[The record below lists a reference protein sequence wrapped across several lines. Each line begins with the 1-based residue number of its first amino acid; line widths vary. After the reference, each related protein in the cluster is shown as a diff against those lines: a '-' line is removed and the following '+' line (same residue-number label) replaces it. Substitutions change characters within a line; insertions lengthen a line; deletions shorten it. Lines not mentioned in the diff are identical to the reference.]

1 MDSSTT
7 DRQYTPYEVN
17 QSQKVYF
24 YGLDPRNLD
33 GVLID
38 NDVVA
43 FDEDGG
49 HQLPWRITQDVL
61 EITKI
66 REKFLTELTPTTHA
80 AGMWVA
86 EKVLSENTT
95 QTRYPEWT
103 IGRIQQISW
112 AGNMVPKLVIQYP
125 GYQGRKV
132 PLYPSGNTVEL
143 ENDDK
148 SGVVSADED
157 GWFTASSDHNSG
169 IENLGEPAQLVIFSS
184 ELLRYHDESG
194 LATRENEVH
203 KKQVSVKIQ
212 SADVTQRTE
221 AIHRRDAAITSR
233 EKELT
238 DAQDRLQ
245 RDVEEFEHHRSQS
258 AATNNDSSVEL
269 EKKLVA
275 ALEATKQA
283 ETRLHVLRQTLQE
296 TDESTSITANEH
308 VAELTRRLE
317 QAEAGETESEKRA
330 QELQTQFELSCKTLE
345 AANKRREDELESQI
359 AHAEHDQVKYA
370 AMATEIQNKAEGSDD
385 EEGRSSHERIE
396 SLEAQLQEA
405 LEQMKEYQHRVTA
418 LHEERIQHKQHTDH
432 LISQHEEFVERSNER
447 SVELIKALEESEAKY
462 RNINVTGADEEAARE
477 STFRV
482 TSDHPTLDTTG
493 SGGAVEDAKMS
504 DFVLG
509 QRYLQSMINE
519 SLPADMQTVGGGLRD
534 DIVHEVMMSLGKTND
549 TVM

>member
-1 MDSSTT
+1 MDA
-7 DRQYTPYEVN
+7 RRYTPPYEVN

-43 FDEDGG
+43 FDQVGN
-49 HQLPWRITQDVL
+49 HQLPWKITQDVL

-112 AGNMVPKLVIQYP
+112 TGGMVPKLVIQYP
-125 GYQGRKV
+125 GYHGKDT
-132 PLYPSGNTVEL
+132 PLYPSGNTVEI
-143 ENDDK
+143 ENGGM
-148 SGVVSADED
+148 SGVVSTDED
-157 GWFTASSDHNSG
+157 GWFTVSSDHNSG
-169 IENLGEPAQLVIFSS
+169 IEDLGEPAQLVIFSS

-194 LATRENEVH
+194 LATRETEVH
-203 KKQVSVKIQ
+203 KKQVSVEIQ

-221 AIHRRDAAITSR
+221 AVHKRDAAITSR

-245 RDVEEFEHHRSQS
+245 RDVEEFERNRSQS
-258 AATNNDSSVEL
+258 AAANNDSSDEL

-275 ALEATKQA
+275 ALEATAQA
-283 ETRLHVLRQTLQE
+283 EARLHVLRQTLQE
-296 TDESTSITANEH
+296 TDESANITTSEH

-317 QAEAGETESEKRA
+317 EAEAGEAESEKHA
-330 QELQTQFELSCKTLE
+330 EELQTQFELSRKTLE

-370 AMATEIQNKAEGSDD
+370 AMVKEMQNKADGSDN
-385 EEGRSSHERIE
+385 EEGHSSDDRIE
-396 SLEAQLQEA
+396 ALEAQLQEA

-418 LHEERIQHKQHTDH
+418 MHEERIQHKQHTDH
-432 LISQHEEFVERSNER
+432 LISQHEEFAEKSNER
-447 SVELIKALEESEAKY
+447 SVELIKALEESEEKY

-482 TSDHPTLDTTG
+482 TSDHATLDTTG

-509 QRYLQSMINE
+509 QRYLQSMIHE
-519 SLPADMQTVGGGLRD
+519 SLPAGMQTVDGGLRD
-534 DIVHEVMMSLGKTND
+534 DIVHEVMMSLGATND
-549 TVM
+549 TAM